1 MPAAVNNRP
10 MNSTHTSMAADA
22 LPPVAFIGGGNM
34 SGALVGGLIAAG
46 ADAARLRIVEPSA
59 EQRARLA
66 QRFPGVGILAAA
78 DASLRAAQAVVWAV
92 KPQQFPEAAAQCR
105 DHLGDALHV
114 SIMAGVRCGAI
125 ARHAGARRIVRTMPN
140 TPALIGRGITGLYAT
155 AQVGDADRD
164 VADALLAPAGARVW
178 VEREDLLDAVT
189 AVSGSGPAYVFYL
202 AEAMVGAGE
211 QLGLT
216 AAQARE
222 LALATIAGAAAL
234 AQGSDDAL
242 ATLRANVTS
251 KGGTTAAAIA
261 VLDAAQVQPRIG
273 EALHAAARRAKELGD
288 ALDAA

>member
-1 MPAAVNNRP
+1 

-46 ADAARLRIVEPSA
+46 VDAARLRIVEPSA

>member
-1 MPAAVNNRP
+1 
-10 MNSTHTSMAADA
+10 MAADA

-46 ADAARLRIVEPSA
+46 VDAARLRIVEPSA

>member
-1 MPAAVNNRP
+1 
-10 MNSTHTSMAADA
+10 MAADG

-46 ADAARLRIVEPSA
+46 ADAARLQIVEPSA

-66 QRFPGVGILAAA
+66 QRFPGIGILAAG
-78 DASLRAAQAVVWAV
+78 DASLRVAQAVVWAV

-155 AQVGDADRD
+155 GQVGDADRD

-216 AAQARE
+216 AVQARE

-234 AQGSDDAL
+234 AQGSGDTL